1 MEGGGKDWRE
11 EEKIGG
17 SRKRL
22 EEGGRK
28 DWRVKI
34 EWRKIKWTEAS
45 TNRREERTDR
55 REKEQI
61 GGRKNRA
68 EGERTERREKEQSG
82 GEKNRGN

>member
-1 MEGGGKDWRE
+1 MEGERKDWRE

-34 EWRKIKWTEAS
+34 EWRKIKWTE
-45 TNRREERTDR
+45 ERTDR
-55 REKEQI
+55 REKEQS
-61 GGRKNRA
+61 GGRK
-68 EGERTERREKEQSG
+68 EQWKERTDWWEEE
-82 GEKNRGN
+82 